1 MNLPQNPERTLPAA
15 LLDALR
21 ALLGDRLSTSG
32 ALREHHGRDESHF
45 PPMPPDAVIFPRST
59 REIAGAAKLCFE
71 HRAPMIAF
79 GAGSSVEGHVL
90 AVRGGVCFDLTQMNR
105 VLEVNAEDL
114 LCVVEPGV
122 TRKSLNAQLHDS
134 GLFFP
139 LDPGADATLGGMTA
153 TRASGTNA
161 VRYGTMK
168 DNVLALT
175 VVLADGS
182 VINTGTRARK
192 SSAGYDLTRL
202 FVGSEGTLGF
212 ITQIT
217 LRLHPQPQ
225 VVLAAGCRFPAVRE
239 AVDCV
244 IGIMQASV
252 PIARCELL
260 DAATIGSINAYSKMS
275 LAEAATL
282 FFEFHGSEVAV
293 REQIGEVQAIASE
306 HGGAGFEWADTPEER
321 NRLWS
326 ARHNAYFAC
335 LALRPNCRVYSTDAC
350 VPLSRLA
357 DCIAK
362 AQADIARAGLPTV
375 LLGHV
380 GDGNFHLG
388 INFDPSSADETARAE
403 ALYRSVALAAIEAGG
418 TSTGEHGIGY
428 SKKEFLLAEHGDAV
442 ETMRA
447 IKRALDPFDL
457 MNPGKMLPEAEP
469 TA

>member
-1 MNLPQNPERTLPAA
+1 MNPQDIRQREIPAA
-15 LLDALR
+15 LLSELR
-21 ALLGDRLSTSG
+21 ALLGDRLSTVR
-32 ALREHHGRDESHF
+32 AVREHHGRDESHF

-59 REIAGAAKLCFE
+59 EEVAKAAKICFE
-71 HRAPMIAF
+71 QRVPMIAF

-90 AVRGGVCFDLTQMNR
+90 AARGGVCFDLTQMNR
-105 VLEVNAEDL
+105 VIEVNAEDL

-122 TRKSLNAQLHDS
+122 TRKALDAHLRGS

-139 LDPGADATLGGMTA
+139 PDPGADATLGGMTA

-168 DNVLALT
+168 DNVLALA

-182 VINTGTRARK
+182 VIRTGTRARK

-212 ITQIT
+212 VTQMT
-217 LRLHPQPQ
+217 LRLFPQPQ
-225 VVLAAGCRFPAVRE
+225 VVSAATCCFPAVRD

-244 IGIMQASV
+244 IRIMQASV

-260 DAATIGSINAYSKMS
+260 DAATVRSINAYSK
-275 LAEAATL
+275 LALPEAPML
-282 FFEFHGSEVAV
+282 FFEFHGSDASV

-306 HGGAGFEWADTPEER
+306 HGGAGFEWASTPEER
-321 NRLWS
+321 NRLWT

-357 DCIAK
+357 QCIA
-362 AQADIARAGLPTV
+362 AAEADIERAGLPTV

-388 INFDPSSADETARAE
+388 INFDPSSADECARAE
-403 ALYRSVALAAIEAGG
+403 ALYRNVALRAIEAGG

-428 SKKEFLLAEHGDAV
+428 SKKEFLLAEHGEAV
-442 ETMRA
+442 ATMRA
-447 IKRALDPFDL
+447 IKRALDPHNL
-457 MNPGKMLPEAEP
+457 MNPGKLLPEAEP